1 MGSWVHTRGWLLLMG
16 NRGRGTES
24 VKFEISGFWANLGR
38 LTSLN
43 LFPWLLKWRQCS
55 YLTGS
60 FQGLNEIKFVNDSKV
75 FLVSLDLLPSKFNQ
89 FNQLMWSRWQR
100 SGPQQTL
107 KERQWEKERQGK
119 DENKFIFAKLFS
131 SNSLQIT
138 YQRIFNK
145 VLVELSE
152 VAIKQALLT
161 RYWLPER
168 NAVSSVLFPDARRQ
182 AEGNKSEKKELRKSH
197 QWWLW
202 TPLTCYILLWKS
214 SNFLYIVMCHLTMGI
229 HYEKWVVSWFP
240 HCVNFIECTS
250 RQSSLLHT

>member
-1 MGSWVHTRGWLLLMG
+1 MGWVQQRKSLKMHQGNVNEQSVLKDDWEWGPEFTRGVGYFWWET
-16 NRGRGTES
+16 GTES

-43 LFPWLLKWRQCS
+43 LFPWLLKWRRCS

-60 FQGLNEIKFVNDSKV
+60 FQGLNEIKFVNDSMV

-182 AEGNKSEKKELRKSH
+182 AEGNKSEKRNWERAISDGFGHHWLAIFYCGNH
-197 QWWLW
+197 Q
-202 TPLTCYILLWKS
+202 
-214 SNFLYIVMCHLTMGI
+214 
-229 HYEKWVVSWFP
+229 
-240 HCVNFIECTS
+240 TS
-250 RQSSLLHT
+250 CI